1 MRKLF
6 FVLLVIILFTASCA
20 SSTHVR
26 KCNGERGVVVPM
38 GVL

>member
-1 MRKLF
+1 MRKLIAILMIIAL
-6 FVLLVIILFTASCA
+6 FVSSCA

-26 KCNGERGVVVPM
+26 KCNGQRGVKVPM

>member
-1 MRKLF
+1 MRKLIAIF
-6 FVLLVIILFTASCA
+6 IIAFLASACA

-26 KCNGERGVVVPM
+26 KCGGGKGVKVPM